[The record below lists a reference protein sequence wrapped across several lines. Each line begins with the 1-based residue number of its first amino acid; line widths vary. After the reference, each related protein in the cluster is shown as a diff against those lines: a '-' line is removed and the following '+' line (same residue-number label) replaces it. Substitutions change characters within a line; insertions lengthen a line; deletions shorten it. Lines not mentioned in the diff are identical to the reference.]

1 MLVLFP
7 VPCSPF
13 PLLAAMSET
22 SFYATQIQA
31 TQSGDPWYGPPITQ
45 VVEGLTSQQASAR
58 PTSQRALDL
67 GDHPPTLTSWVR
79 EVKRRLEQGNPHE
92 PDDGDWPP
100 VPDPTEGNWWQALD
114 ELETAHAELREQ
126 LFRHRR
132 KSWRTW
138 WGRCGIR
145 RRGPGVSYA
154 AMMQGLLQH
163 DAYHLG
169 QVALLKKAIEKR

>member
-1 MLVLFP
+1 
-7 VPCSPF
+7 
-13 PLLAAMSET
+13 MSET

-45 VVEGLTSQQASAR
+45 VVEGLTSQQAAAR
-58 PTSQRALDL
+58 PIPNAHSIWEIIL
-67 GDHPPTLTSWVR
+67 HMTSWVR

-126 LFRHRR
+126 LFRTPE
-132 KSWRTW
+132 KKLEDMV
-138 WGRCGIR
+138 
-145 RRGPGVSYA
+145 GPVRDPAQGTGVSYA
-154 AMMQGLLQH
+154 AMLQGLLQH